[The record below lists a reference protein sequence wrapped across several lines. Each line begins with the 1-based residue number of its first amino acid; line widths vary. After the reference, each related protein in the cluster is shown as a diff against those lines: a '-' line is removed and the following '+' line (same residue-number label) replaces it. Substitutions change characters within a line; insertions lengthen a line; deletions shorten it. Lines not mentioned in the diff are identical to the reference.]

1 MVFNGFP
8 CWKIHEYL
16 QRYPSISGSKLSV
29 FLSCQETDN
38 GVCEGDKIPRGK
50 FSVLCGGWWWS
61 LDGQK
66 QAVGKFLRLRPSREE
81 RRAIQL
87 QFQITPSQPHHIIV
101 NAAAQSCSLQL
112 AWFLPIVHSRI
123 FPPPSAFGWS
133 EALWLAVFKLL
144 FVLISEKDQHQHR
157 TGLLIRA
164 WVASACDILTW
175 ISSGWVILN
184 LLRSSHY
191 YEGWDPRWNVC
202 VTSHYSQNFR
212 NTLTLPTSPPSHGQ
226 AHRTAHSPQVW
237 GYKYEAHQ
245 VMAASRC
252 LRWAQ

>member
-50 FSVLCGGWWWS
+50 FSVLCGHWMDRNKLWENFSDWGP
-61 LDGQK
+61 
-66 QAVGKFLRLRPSREE
+66 AE
-81 RRAIQL
+81 RRGEQYNCNFKLPPAS
-87 QFQITPSQPHHIIV
+87 PGQPHHIIV

-164 WVASACDILTW
+164 WVASDCDILTW

-245 VMAASRC
+245 VMAAGRC